1 MSGIFLGGVLSMA
14 AVLTVSN
21 YLVQFP
27 VGDWMTWAAFTY
39 PLAFLVT
46 DCVNRAADAAT
57 ARRVVVVGFVFGVPL
72 SFFFNYY
79 FPAGDVAAADIVI
92 VAARIAF
99 ASGAAFAAAQLLD
112 VTIFDR
118 FRRAAWWLPP
128 LASSMPSSLLDTALF
143 FFLAFAYTDVP
154 WLSLAIG
161 DFAVKAAM
169 ALLLLPSY
177 RFIVWRLAVS

>member
-1 MSGIFLGGVLSMA
+1 MA

-143 FFLAFAYTDVP
+143 FF
-154 WLSLAIG
+154 WL
-161 DFAVKAAM
+161 
-169 ALLLLPSY
+169 LLIPMCRGSAWPSVILPSKRRWRFCLLPSY

>member
-1 MSGIFLGGVLSMA
+1 MA

-21 YLVQFP
+21 YLVQVSRGRLDDLGGF
-27 VGDWMTWAAFTY
+27 Y
-39 PLAFLVT
+39 LSLAFLVT

-57 ARRVVVVGFVFGVPL
+57 G
-72 SFFFNYY
+72 
-79 FPAGDVAAADIVI
+79 
-92 VAARIAF
+92 AARGCCWFCFRCAVVLFSLIIISPPAMSPPPILSLSPP
-99 ASGAAFAAAQLLD
+99 ALHLLPAPLLPLRNFWML
-112 VTIFDR
+112 TIFDR

-143 FFLAFAYTDVP
+143 SFWLLLYTDVP

>member
-1 MSGIFLGGVLSMA
+1 MRQRRGAWLLLVLFS
-14 AVLTVSN
+14 VCRCL
-21 YLVQFP
+21 
-27 VGDWMTWAAFTY
+27 
-39 PLAFLVT
+39 
-46 DCVNRAADAAT
+46 
-57 ARRVVVVGFVFGVPL
+57 
-72 SFFFNYY
+72 FFFNYY

-169 ALLLLPSY
+169 APLLLPSY
-177 RFIVWRLAVS
+177 RFIVCAWRYHERSSILHRGGCRQNIGCAAGKVLCSYCPPLP